1 MLGKIHSAPKTLPQ
15 LAPKI
20 SSAVARNGYKFAVG
34 LSNTPAKQILNK
46 HYQFTLEY
54 QRAAQLY
61 KQIRLPQP
69 DAAQIRLGI
78 ERNIVNNT
86 LRTSLLKNLERGNIA
101 GMEQDLSQY
110 FLLDEQG
117 AISPQAF
124 AEGTNGYLL
133 NHPHKPTWRL
143 REAIKFGGQ
152 RSIEPPLLRDMTEF
166 SPVNGSI
173 KNGMEPEET
182 QELLALYTRADELNQ
197 LIKAHLAKET
207 PTEQET
213 AAFLDALQELHVLY
227 QELLAFARNTHS
239 VQNTLKIY
247 QTLLEDVEAVVAKH
261 HRLPQNTNPEERE
274 LANAFEPLVFHNA
287 ANQFEEIIPI
297 LNKLYALTEAY
308 PAQRF
313 SQREAFLH
321 IENFYTK
328 NGFLP
333 RSVQSRDFFDTRQQ
347 EALMFEALTYW
358 TKNSAQFAQ
367 KINKLAHP

>member
-1 MLGKIHSAPKTLPQ
+1 MHPQ
-15 LAPKI
+15 LTAKV
-20 SSAVARNGYKFAVG
+20 SSAAARNGYRFSVG

-46 HYQFTLEY
+46 HYQFILEY
-54 QRAAQLY
+54 RRASQLY
-61 KQIRLPQP
+61 RQLQMPRL
-69 DAAQIRLGI
+69 DVAQIRLGI

-86 LRTSLLKNLERGNIA
+86 LRTSLLENLERGNIA
-101 GMEQDLSQY
+101 DMAIDLSQY
-110 FLLDEQG
+110 FLLTPQG
-117 AISPQAF
+117 TISPQTF
-124 AEGTNGYLL
+124 AEDTNGYLL
-133 NHPHKPTWRL
+133 SHPHKPTWRL

-152 RSIEPPLLRDMTEF
+152 RSIEPPLVRDMIAL

-173 KNGMEPEET
+173 KNGMELEET
-182 QELLALYTRADELNQ
+182 QKLLSLYDRANELNQ

-213 AAFLDALQELHVLY
+213 AVFLDALQELHVLY
-227 QELLAFARNTHS
+227 EELLTFARNTHS
-239 VQNTLKIY
+239 VQNTIKIY
-247 QTLLEDVEAVVAKH
+247 QTLLEDVKAVVAKH
-261 HRLPQNTNPEERE
+261 HRLPLRTNPEERE
-274 LANAFEPLVFHNA
+274 LANAFEPLVFHNS

-313 SQREAFLH
+313 SEREAYFH

-333 RSVQSRDFFDTRQQ
+333 RSVQSRDFFDARQQ

-358 TKNSAQFAQ
+358 TQNSAQFVQ
-367 KINKLAHP
+367 KINRLARP